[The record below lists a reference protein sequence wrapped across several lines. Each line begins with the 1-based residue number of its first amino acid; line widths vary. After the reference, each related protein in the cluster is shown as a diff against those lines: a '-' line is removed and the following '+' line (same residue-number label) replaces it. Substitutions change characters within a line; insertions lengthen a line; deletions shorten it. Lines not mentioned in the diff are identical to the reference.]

1 MISVT
6 ITHTNGETTA
16 YHFALVEGV
25 RYRIGRDTSCE
36 ISLPDEEYLS
46 RVHCF
51 ILYSNGQLMIQ
62 DNQSSNG
69 VFLDD
74 QRITSDFLV
83 MNQPYRIGY
92 CYMTVQE
99 DDTLDEQE
107 VPYQAPPAYASA
119 YPPSSAYPVP
129 TQAYP
134 TPTQAYPVPQ
144 AYPPSAGY
152 PQVGAYPAPQAYPQ
166 AEVYPTQQV
175 YPQPVAYPQAEAY
188 PARQVYPQPAV
199 YPQAGAYPAQQ
210 VYPQPGSYPQ
220 VEAYPAQQAYPQ
232 AVPYPAPISY
242 PQAYPAS
249 SSYPQVL
256 DYSQANTQP
265 SVYPQQG
272 DYTVPDQ
279 QAYPLPEYS
288 ATPEQQAYPLPESPV
303 APEQQAYPLPESPA
317 APEQQAYPLPE
328 SPASPE
334 QQAYPSPESPATPE
348 QQAYPLPESPATPEQ
363 QAYPLQESPATP
375 EQQAYPLP
383 ESPATPE
390 QQAYPLPESPATPEQ
405 QAYPLPE
412 SSTTPEQHA
421 EEKSGSGESTASMEE
436 MLASE
441 LAAEKKA
448 DLRGKLSSIV
458 SAGKN
463 KFAHWGLGRRK
474 DKGAADKEESTQPAE
489 QPQLPAEE
497 KSHELTDQL
506 SSDPISDD
514 TKETASPREKAPELS
529 PSPEPAP
536 TLLQKKPEQLPV
548 DHKKKQSALV
558 HKKTG
563 KKTLPPELQLKGLP
577 GSLLDLPTDFMV
589 HFRVTTP
596 AARFEEGAPLRFYVK
611 ADCDCRV
618 YIVAH
623 DSQGG
628 AELIMPGEDGTDNM
642 VFPAV
647 EAKFPNIGRT
657 GYQMVVEPPFGTETV
672 VLLAVATTHK
682 CDFAKELHEKL
693 KQSTPDQR
701 PGQIENQALLAFRE
715 KHAKHAKFSKLAWS
729 SAVLNITTV
738 PKQEDPAQ
746 DFVPFS
752 NL

>member
-16 YHFALVEGV
+16 YRFALAEGV

-36 ISLPDEEYLS
+36 ISLPNEEYLS

-69 VFLDD
+69 VFLGD

-99 DDTLDEQE
+99 DDTPDEQE
-107 VPYQAPPAYASA
+107 VPYQAAPAYASA
-119 YPPSSAYPVP
+119 YPPSSAYSVP

-134 TPTQAYPVPQ
+134 TPTQPYPVPQ
-144 AYPPSAGY
+144 AYPPSSGY

-166 AEVYPTQQV
+166 PEAYPAQQV

-188 PARQVYPQPAV
+188 PAQQVYPQPAI
-199 YPQAGAYPAQQ
+199 YPQAEAYPTQQ
-210 VYPQPGSYPQ
+210 VYPQPGVYPQ

-232 AVPYPAPISY
+232 AAPYPAPTSY
-242 PQAYPAS
+242 PQAYPTS
-249 SSYPQVL
+249 SAYPQVSG
-256 DYSQANTQP
+256 YPQADTQP

-272 DYTVPDQ
+272 DYVAPEP
-279 QAYPLPEYS
+279 QAYPLPESSITPDQQVYPLPEFP
-288 ATPEQQAYPLPESPV
+288 ATPEPQAYPLPESPI
-303 APEQQAYPLPESPA
+303 APEPQTYPLPESPIAPESQVYPLPESPIAPEPQTYPLPESPIAPESQVYPLPESSATPEPQAYPLPESSA
-317 APEQQAYPLPE
+317 APE
-328 SPASPE
+328 S
-334 QQAYPSPESPATPE
+334 
-348 QQAYPLPESPATPEQ
+348 QAYPLPESPATPEP
-363 QAYPLQESPATP
+363 QAC
-375 EQQAYPLP
+375 
-383 ESPATPE
+383 
-390 QQAYPLPESPATPEQ
+390 
-405 QAYPLPE
+405 PLPE
-412 SSTTPEQHA
+412 SSTTTDQHA
-421 EEKSGSGESTASMEE
+421 EEKSGSGESAASMEE

-448 DLRGKLSSIV
+448 DLRGKLSGIV

-463 KFAHWGLGRRK
+463 KFGHWSLGRRK
-474 DKGAADKEESTQPAE
+474 DKGSADKEESTQPEE
-489 QPQLPAEE
+489 QHQPPVEE
-497 KSHELTDQL
+497 KSHELTDQP

-514 TKETASPREKAPELS
+514 AKKIASPREKAPEHSSSPGSTSTLS
-529 PSPEPAP
+529 
-536 TLLQKKPEQLPV
+536 QKKPEQLPV
-548 DHKKKQSALV
+548 DHKKKQSTLV

-563 KKTLPPELQLKGLP
+563 KKTLPPELELKGLP

-596 AARFEEGAPLRFYVK
+596 AAQFEEGAPLRFYVK

-693 KQSTPDQR
+693 KQSSPDQR
-701 PGQIENQALLAFRE
+701 PGQVENQALLAFRE
-715 KHAKHAKFSKLAWS
+715 KHAKHAKFNKLAWS

-738 PKQEDPAQ
+738 PKQGSPVQ